1 MEQAKGPSHRN
12 HSMMNKTAPALSCT
26 LLGSTLLGLMAV
38 LGCGDDTGLDKRYP
52 VYGMVTYDGK
62 PVEDGQ
68 ISFIAVDKNKQR
80 DANGFINKGKYS
92 LTTATPDDGA
102 LPGEYS
108 VTITAKQ
115 ADNTKV
121 IETVTKYG
129 GGGRQ
134 QDIGKATAK
143 AKNLVPAKFQLPETS
158 QLKYTVKPQSNQID
172 IDLKD

>member
-1 MEQAKGPSHRN
+1 
-12 HSMMNKTAPALSCT
+12 MMNKTAQALSCT

-52 VYGMVTYDGK
+52 VYGMVTYDSK
-62 PVEDGQ
+62 PVENGQ
-68 ISFIAVDKNKQR
+68 ISFIAVDKTKQR
-80 DANGFINKGKYS
+80 DANGFINQGKYS
-92 LTTATPDDGA
+92 LTTATSNDGA

-108 VTITAKQ
+108 VIVTATQ

-121 IETVTKYG
+121 IETVTKQG

-134 QDIGKATAK
+134 HEIAK
-143 AKNLVPAKFQLPETS
+143 AQSQAKSLIPAKYQLPETS
-158 QLKYTVKPQSNQID
+158 QMKYTVKPQSNEIN